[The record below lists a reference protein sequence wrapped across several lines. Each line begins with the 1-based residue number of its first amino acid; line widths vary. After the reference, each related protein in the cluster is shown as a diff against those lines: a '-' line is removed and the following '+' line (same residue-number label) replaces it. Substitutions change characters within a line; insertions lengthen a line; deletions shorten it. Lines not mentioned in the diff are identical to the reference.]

1 MDCKSKGFKRQTL
14 QLYAQYQLHLI
25 EYLDLKTFRIVINE
39 EISNAAKKW
48 QNLEDK
54 GSHKKKGT
62 KSNYSFFIY
71 FANMWLKELHML
83 PESGSPS
90 ISDIRI
96 NEYLNHLAYR
106 RYSHAYIKGR
116 RYILTYFYKII
127 EKENQEHPL

>member
-1 MDCKSKGFKRQTL
+1 
-14 QLYAQYQLHLI
+14 
-25 EYLDLKTFRIVINE
+25 
-39 EISNAAKKW
+39 
-48 QNLEDK
+48 
-54 GSHKKKGT
+54 
-62 KSNYSFFIY
+62 
-71 FANMWLKELHML
+71 MWLKELHML

-127 EKENQEHPL
+127 EKENQEHPLILEDIDKYIEYYTINQVQRNTLKEFLCCFRVFLRYAVE